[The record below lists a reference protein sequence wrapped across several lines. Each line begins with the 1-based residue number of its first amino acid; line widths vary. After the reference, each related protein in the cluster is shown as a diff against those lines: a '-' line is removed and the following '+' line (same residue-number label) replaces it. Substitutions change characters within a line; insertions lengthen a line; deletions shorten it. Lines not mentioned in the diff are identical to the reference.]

1 MLCLK
6 NAVYKSVTANFQSRA
21 GINAATEMSC
31 SLRLLA
37 RIPSVLRPLAILLQR
52 LLSPAAGSR
61 CDESSRGGF
70 ARAFRG
76 EDCWERLPSA
86 KHSARCWDHNHRLI
100 MPHVAAYGILAVQS
114 LFFFLGGIRQRSN
127 HNYALIGRLLYA
139 QVSATTS

>member
-70 ARAFRG
+70 ARAFCG

-86 KHSARCWDHNHRLI
+86 KHSAGCCHRSSCK
-100 MPHVAAYGILAVQS
+100 MPHVAAYGILLVQA
-114 LFFFLGGIRQRSN
+114 LFFFLGGRSD
-127 HNYALIGRLLYA
+127 
-139 QVSATTS
+139 SAAITVMR